1 MLAIAKSYEFFQKVR
16 SPHILFLVFSTDLK
30 TDSRNQTFSINATR
44 GFDEKNSRGR
54 RPVWKCQ
61 PRKCSW
67 ATEIDTR
74 LFHST
79 LGGDLRKC
87 WHFQCGVFRKHW
99 ICGWRKSSGKASFE
113 MFRKENCHHSTYSG
127 RWTVGVIHCSFEFF
141 LESLHFLSEF
151 RNLARWPP
159 GRAAPSVD
167 DLKHYCWWVPKS
179 FTGGLNRGF

>member
-1 MLAIAKSYEFFQKVR
+1 MPQEVLMK
-16 SPHILFLVFSTDLK
+16 
-30 TDSRNQTFSINATR
+30 
-44 GFDEKNSRGR
+44 KNSRGR